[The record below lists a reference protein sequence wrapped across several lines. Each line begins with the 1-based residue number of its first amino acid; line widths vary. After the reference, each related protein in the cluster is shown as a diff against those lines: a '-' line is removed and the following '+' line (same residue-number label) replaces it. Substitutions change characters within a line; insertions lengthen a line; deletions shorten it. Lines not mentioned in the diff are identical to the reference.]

1 MINPSAGR
9 TGRVFALFS
18 NASEPGMVAVF
29 EGILPAQT
37 RPYGYNKDYL
47 EIIWRAW
54 RISAGLFNFS
64 ARR

>member
-1 MINPSAGR
+1 
-9 TGRVFALFS
+9 
-18 NASEPGMVAVF
+18 MVAVF

-54 RISAGLFNFS
+54 DTLAGRFS
-64 ARR
+64 TRRWTEIVFAKF